1 MRFKLAAILALAF
14 LASCGDD
21 GGTGGSGGS
30 GGNGLSSDDEQLSS
44 SGGEEPDSMQKLA
57 GTMTYGG
64 RTYKT
69 IQIGSQTWMAEN
81 LNYEY
86 KIDGSTYGNF
96 CYKLSADSCGK
107 YGRLYTWA
115 AAMDTATTGCG
126 RGAAC
131 SASSGRVQGVCPNG
145 WHLPDSAEWEAL
157 FAVVGGANRAGETLR
172 AFTGW
177 ESGPVSG
184 TDLYGFS
191 ALPSGFGCTPQPDPD
206 GGDYVGLFYGA
217 GSSANIWS
225 SSVDER
231 DNPYYMYIH
240 YTSVDVY
247 LYGDNEYNSYAVRCV
262 KDSD

>member
-1 MRFKLAAILALAF
+1 MRSKLAAILALAF

-21 GGTGGSGGS
+21 GGTGGSGGN
-30 GGNGLSSDDEQLSS
+30 GGNGSSDDGQLSS
-44 SGGEEPDSMQKLA
+44 SGGEEPDSMQTLA

-86 KIDGSTYGNF
+86 KVEGSTYGNF

-157 FAVVGGANRAGETLR
+157 F
-172 AFTGW
+172 
-177 ESGPVSG
+177 
-184 TDLYGFS
+184 
-191 ALPSGFGCTPQPDPD
+191 
-206 GGDYVGLFYGA
+206 
-217 GSSANIWS
+217 GSSAAPIARGRRLERSRAGNPALSPAPRTPTGFRRSLPVTGALRSRIRKAGTMSDS
-225 SSVDER
+225 STAPATAR
-231 DNPYYMYIH
+231 
-240 YTSVDVY
+240 TSGLLPWTSGATRTSCTFTTLPRTSTCTETTSTIVMP
-247 LYGDNEYNSYAVRCV
+247 SAA
-262 KDSD
+262 